1 MTRQQMWMVMAR
13 LKNVRPQ
20 SMEEARQWAVST
32 GLSDGSNP
40 MTEVTRQ
47 QMVTFLWRLSGS
59 RDTQNTLDQYNDFT
73 EIAPYATKA
82 MGWAV
87 ERGLL
92 KGTTPYTLTPNG
104 AVTRAQAAVILA
116 RYDAML

>member
-1 MTRQQMWMVMAR
+1 
-13 LKNVRPQ
+13 
-20 SMEEARQWAVST
+20 
-32 GLSDGSNP
+32 

-47 QMVTFLWRLSGS
+47 QMATFLWRLSGS

-92 KGTTPYTLTPNG
+92 NGTTPYTLTPNG